1 MKPFGNLQVE
11 WDVRKAASNLRKH
24 GVSFEEAKSVLD
36 DPLSQFVPDH
46 DHSVGESR
54 FCAVGRSADGRTLV
68 IICAERGEKTRI
80 LSARPATAWERKIY
94 EQG

>member
-1 MKPFGNLQVE
+1 MKPFGKLKVE
-11 WDVRKAASNLRKH
+11 WDARKAASNLRKH

-54 FCAVGRSADGRTLV
+54 FCAVGRSSDGRTLA
-68 IICAERGEKTRI
+68 IICVERGEKIRI
-80 LSARPATAWERKIY
+80 LTARAATAWERKIY
-94 EQG
+94 EQR

>member
-1 MKPFGNLQVE
+1 MNPFGNLEVE
-11 WDVRKAASNLRKH
+11 WDARKAATNLRKH

-46 DHSVGESR
+46 DHSVGECR
-54 FCAVGRSADGRTLV
+54 FFAVGRSAGGRTLV
-68 IICAERGEKTRI
+68 IICAERGEKIRI
-80 LSARPATAWERKIY
+80 LTARPATAWERKIY